1 MNKNIGIEEDDEK
14 IINENI
20 SIQEGDQRIM
30 NKNITIKKNEK
41 SCFIITPIG
50 EQKSEIFRKI
60 TGVIDSVIKP
70 VLSQYDF
77 TDVKAAHEICISGS
91 INNQVIDKIIN
102 SDLVVANLT
111 DTNPNVMYEL
121 CLRHVVAK
129 PIIHICE
136 KGTILPFDIKG
147 DRTIFYTD
155 DMLGSEELKKEIKN
169 YLKEIDYE
177 KEYRDNPIYNAQKLN
192 YLLKNEI
199 NEKSSIETEL
209 LRTILN
215 EVTRDNQY
223 NQMMGS
229 TPMTS
234 DNEKEE
240 FLDMIMKNNGVFFI
254 IRCGQNSMN
263 LWSDVKEK
271 MISNGFE
278 IRNTLSRLERIF
290 FNRGDANL
298 KKVFDEL
305 KEISNRFGVKMSVR
319 TIHTNFKESVG
330 SFIHIKDKDNNWHT
344 QT

>member
-1 MNKNIGIEEDDEK
+1 MNDNTNIEEE
-14 IINENI
+14 
-20 SIQEGDQRIM
+20 
-30 NKNITIKKNEK
+30 KNEK

-50 EQKSEIFRKI
+50 DQKSETYRKI
-60 TGVIDSVIKP
+60 TGVINSVIKP
-70 VLSQYDF
+70 VLSQYGF
-77 TDVKAAHEICISGS
+77 IDVKAAHEICVSGS

-102 SDLVVANLT
+102 SDLIVANLT

-155 DMLGSEELKKEIKN
+155 DMLGVEELKKEINK
-169 YLKEIDYE
+169 YLKEIDYD
-177 KEYRDNPIYNAQKLN
+177 KEYRDNPVYNAQKLN
-192 YLLKNEI
+192 YLLKNEM

-215 EVTRDNQY
+215 EVTKDNQY
-223 NQMMGS
+223 NQMIGS
-229 TPMTS
+229 ITMES

-240 FLDMIMKNNGVFFI
+240 FLDMILKNNGVFFI
-254 IRCGQNSMN
+254 IRNEQNSMN
-263 LWSDVKEK
+263 LWKNVEEK
-271 MISNGFE
+271 MMSNGFE
-278 IRNTLSRLERIF
+278 TRNTLSRLERVF

-298 KKVFDEL
+298 KTVFDEL
-305 KEISNRFGVKMSVR
+305 KDVSNRFGLNMSVR
-319 TIHTNFKESVG
+319 TIHTNFKESIG
-330 SFIHIKDKDNNWHT
+330 TFFQIKDKKNIWHT